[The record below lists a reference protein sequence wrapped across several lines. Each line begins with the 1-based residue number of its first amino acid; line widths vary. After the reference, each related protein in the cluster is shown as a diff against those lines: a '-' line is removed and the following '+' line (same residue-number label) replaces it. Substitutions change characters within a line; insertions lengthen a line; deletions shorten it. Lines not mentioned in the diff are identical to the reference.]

1 MTYKTKSLIKRMTAH
16 AFEVCV
22 GSTIYSVM
30 SDAEN
35 KIINKLYA
43 GIRNKTTYSYNIK
56 MNMNEEQ
63 TNLLEVINN
72 ELRKGINATGD
83 TSSQYPPSKLIF
95 FKKTPILI
103 VSPRSYI
110 NKSETIKPMTLD
122 YGGVGAPSVRPVV
135 PYFKPRVTLTP
146 CIDRDLF
153 SLITF
158 NTKTHKKNLN
168 RYIEILKKKAIELAD
183 VNKEAKYISITS
195 SEEGNI
201 RMKKRSFDTVFMDQ
215 KTKDDLIHSID
226 SFVNKKD
233 WYDKNFVPYHYG
245 ILLYGPPGTGK
256 STLIRAVITEYFTK
270 YKACSVPKYLSRIG
284 QLCSDQSSGVPFGFD
299 GDKDS
304 LKPRLVIIEDIDASL
319 LQKRKPGKPKEQP
332 DPACDDVDVDVA
344 MEAMEYYNN
353 QRYLSGGTSLS
364 EVLNTIDGVANAENV
379 IYIFT
384 TNHIDKLDPAL
395 LRPGRIDKIIKVD
408 KPDRECYDQFMY
420 YHFGKHI
427 PDDIDVYED
436 KLIAELQNEIVC
448 EKSFDE
454 IIEILSKP
462 KQLNNNNS

>member
-1 MTYKTKSLIKRMTAH
+1 MTYKTKSLLKRMTAH

-22 GSTIYSVM
+22 GSTIYSAM
-30 SDAEN
+30 SDVEN

-56 MNMNEEQ
+56 MNVSEEQ
-63 TNLLEVINN
+63 TNLLEVIND

-83 TSSQYPPSKLIF
+83 ASSQYPPSKLVF

-103 VSPRSYI
+103 VSPRSYM
-110 NKSETIKPMTLD
+110 NKAETIKPMKFN
-122 YGGVGAPSVRPVV
+122 YGEVGAPVVQPV
-135 PYFKPRVTLTP
+135 YSFKPRVTLTQF
-146 CIDRDLF
+146 IDRDVF

-158 NTKTHKKNLN
+158 NTKTHKENLN
-168 RYIEILKKKAIELAD
+168 KYIEILKKKAIALAD

-233 WYDKNFVPYHYG
+233 WYDRNFVPYHYG

-304 LKPRLVIIEDIDASL
+304 LKPRLVILEDIDASL
-319 LQKRKPGKPKEQP
+319 LQKRKPGKTKEQP
-332 DPACDDVDVDVA
+332 EHACSDDEDID
-344 MEAMEYYNN
+344 YYGY
-353 QRYLSGGTSLS
+353 QRPVSGGTSLS

-408 KPDRECYDQFMY
+408 KPNRDCYDQFMH

-427 PDDIDVYED
+427 PDDVEVYED

-454 IIEILSKP
+454 IIGLLSKP
-462 KQLNNNNS
+462 KQIDNNNNS